1 MSPEPEILAYAQDDL
16 PVALRD
22 QVLAL
27 HRQAWPPAGLER
39 SSGPAHDPAL
49 RRSR

>member
-1 MSPEPEILAYAQDDL
+1 MASEPEILTYAQDDL
-16 PVALRD
+16 PAGLRD

-39 SSGPAHDPAL
+39 AAGRRTIRRCA
-49 RRSR
+49 RSR